1 MNAAVPL
8 LPEAISTIS
17 AYPVAKLRI
26 DMPSRE
32 YTVYKSDWELFN
44 RIWAHDYSVSTLN
57 GSKSGPDAATYTYY
71 DFANY
76 SEKMAYMNGQSAHV
90 AYYITYAGKAP
101 LGTFNTI
108 R

>member
-1 MNAAVPL
+1 MNPSVPL

-17 AYPVAKLRI
+17 AYPVAKLRM

-32 YTVYKSDWELFN
+32 YTVYKSDWDVFN
-44 RIWAHDYSVSTLN
+44 RIWVYDYSVSTLN
-57 GSKSGPDAATYTYY
+57 GRGPGTVNYSYY

-76 SEKMAYMNGQSAHV
+76 SEKMSYMNGQTAHI
-90 AYYITYAGKAP
+90 AYYITYTGKAP
-101 LGTFNTI
+101 FGTFNTI